1 MQQNENEQRD
11 IVRMLRSHNI
21 APTSQR
27 VKIAAAMFARPQ
39 HLTAEQV
46 LELAN
51 GNGRRVS
58 KATVYNTLGLFT
70 RKGLIRE
77 LAVDS
82 SRSFYDSS
90 THNHHHLYNPL
101 TQELVDLTD
110 QQIEIPEIQGLP
122 EGTEVDKVELVIHLK
137 PKNDR

>member
-27 VKIAAAMFARPQ
+27 VKIATAMFARPQ

-51 GNGRRVS
+51 ENGRRVS

-77 LAVDS
+77 LVVDS

-90 THNHHHLYNPL
+90 THNHHHFYNPQ

>member
-51 GNGRRVS
+51 ENGRRVS

-77 LAVDS
+77 LVVDS

-90 THNHHHLYNPL
+90 THNHHHLYNPQ

-137 PKNDR
+137 PKNDH

>member
-90 THNHHHLYNPL
+90 THNHHHLYNPQ

>member
-90 THNHHHLYNPL
+90 THNHHHLYNPQ

-122 EGTEVDKVELVIHLK
+122 EGTEVDRVELVIHLK